1 MTTKLTW
8 YFVYVTL
15 RNLFLDLKRQEA
27 KVNIISLD
35 YSDKVKASLVVEQYQ
50 ELEDDRFEKHQC
62 IEEWLLNEDFLE
74 MTKENNIFDFDK
86 YDKEKMFN
94 YYQRKVFEEIF
105 IHNKS
110 ISQLSRDTNI
120 SYYSLYNTVKN
131 IKEQINKFYE
141 SKNWG

>member
-1 MTTKLTW
+1 ML
-8 YFVYVTL
+8 
-15 RNLFLDLKRQEA
+15 E
-27 KVNIISLD
+27 
-35 YSDKVKASLVVEQYQ
+35 DKYHINCERTSGSWSKKYQ
-50 ELEDDRFEKHQC
+50 E
-62 IEEWLLNEDFLE
+62 
-74 MTKENNIFDFDK
+74 TNNIKHWDIAP
-86 YDKEKMFN
+86 EN
-94 YYQRKVFEEIF
+94 QVFEEIF

>member
-1 MTTKLTW
+1 
-8 YFVYVTL
+8 
-15 RNLFLDLKRQEA
+15 
-27 KVNIISLD
+27 
-35 YSDKVKASLVVEQYQ
+35 
-50 ELEDDRFEKHQC
+50 
-62 IEEWLLNEDFLE
+62 
-74 MTKENNIFDFDK
+74 
-86 YDKEKMFN
+86 MFN